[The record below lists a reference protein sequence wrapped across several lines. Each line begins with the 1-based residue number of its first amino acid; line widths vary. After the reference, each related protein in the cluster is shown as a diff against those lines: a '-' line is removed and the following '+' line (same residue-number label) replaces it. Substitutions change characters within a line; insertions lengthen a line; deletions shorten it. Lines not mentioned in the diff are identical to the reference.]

1 MTAKSTFALPD
12 GLWIIDSKGA
22 TVYANEDMAKMLG
35 TTISDLLGKDSFLY
49 VFPEDLDAARR
60 LFAAKQSGSRAPFR
74 FRLRRVDGSPIWA
87 DVQPT
92 PMRNA
97 AGQFIGIV
105 GSFTVSNSN
114 EITAAVESHADG

>member
-1 MTAKSTFALPD
+1 MTLESKSAAPD
-12 GLWIIDSKGA
+12 GLWIIDPRGA
-22 TVYANEDMAKMLG
+22 TVYANEDMAEILG

-49 VFPEDLDAARR
+49 VFPEDLDAARQ
-60 LFAAKQSGSRAPFR
+60 LFAAKQSGSREPFQ
-74 FRLRRVDGSPIWA
+74 FRLRRVDGRPIWT

-105 GSFTVSNSN
+105 GSFTVSKRQASQ
-114 EITAAVESHADG
+114 